1 MLEEVEVAPGEL
13 GKVMGFARSAAH
25 RAGKQGATV
34 GFDLEMQL
42 VGLPGHI
49 EPLADQLPRRRH
61 PEPQGENVV
70 GVHAPLSVPFRRK
83 GATVLAPVKGK
94 PPLRPAACPVAG
106 RDIA

>member
-1 MLEEVEVAPGEL
+1 MN

-49 EPLADQLPRRRH
+49 RSRWPTSFHGGVTPSPRARTSLPNAQ
-61 PEPQGENVV
+61 EVSQG
-70 GVHAPLSVPFRRK
+70 
-83 GATVLAPVKGK
+83 
-94 PPLRPAACPVAG
+94 AAM
-106 RDIA
+106 R